1 MPHDGGTPRRC
12 DVSHVA
18 AQAYAAI
25 VRIRA
30 SRLVL
35 LIGIAGVVLAPLVD
49 YLAVFPNGAVRAH
62 ELQATGH
69 AYWPVALLLGAL
81 TGAAA
86 LALALTRGFRSGI
99 FGTVP
104 VAGPF
109 RFGRLAS

>member
-35 LIGIAGVVLAPLVD
+35 LIGIAGVVLAHLVD

-69 AYWPVALLLGAL
+69 AYWPVALLLGRAQSWSL
-81 TGAAA
+81 PADAPVFAAWIVHVDP
-86 LALALTRGFRSGI
+86 RGPPRPAR
-99 FGTVP
+99 T
-104 VAGPF
+104 
-109 RFGRLAS
+109 